1 MKVIRSKSFANGKVY
16 ALKTVDNYPVEVTD
30 THLPFY
36 TKDAV
41 GRHQNALSDSD
52 FGDRSERWM
61 IGVSCMSGCPVRC
74 KFCATGQLKKWR
86 SLTAQ
91 EIVDQVEFVIAQNP
105 DFDFAKAKEHKI
117 NYTRMGE
124 PFLNIDAVKEAI
136 RIIDAKYPGTHHYI
150 STIGTKDADFSWIKD
165 NVTLQVS
172 LHSLDEE
179 RRNVLIPYKKK
190 MSIKE
195 LGQIRTKSDLKTTVN
210 LTLVDEKDFDI
221 SKLKECF
228 DSGSFFI
235 KLSPINP
242 NSTSDSNK
250 LGVGVVAGVNLV

>member
-1 MKVIRSKSFANGKVY
+1 MKVIKQKDFANGSVY
-16 ALKTVDNYPVEVTD
+16 AMKTEDNYPVEVTD
-30 THLPFY
+30 TFLPFY

-41 GRHQNALSDSD
+41 GRHQNALSDSN

-74 KFCATGQLKKWR
+74 KFCATGQLKRWR

-105 DFDFAKAKEHKI
+105 NYKWAEAKEHKI

-124 PFLNIDAVKEAI
+124 PFLNIEAVKEAI

-150 STIGTKDADFSWIKD
+150 STIGMKNADFSWIKD

-172 LHSLDEE
+172 LHSLDEA
-179 RRNVLIPYKKK
+179 RRDELIPVTKKLT
-190 MSIKE
+190 IKE
-195 LGQIRTKSDLKTTVN
+195 LGQIRTNSHLKTTVN
-210 LTLVDEKDFDI
+210 MTLVDQEDFDVQ
-221 SKLKECF
+221 KLKDNF
-228 DSGSFFI
+228 DPDSFFI
-235 KLSPINP
+235 KLSPINTNP
-242 NSTSDSNK
+242 TSDENEMGD
-250 LGVGVVAGVNLV
+250 GVIEGINIA